1 MFLDVAIH
9 FLIDLGKDKFI
20 SKVERIIEIK
30 DPTNALQLLRL
41 DKGTYTLI
49 R

>member
-9 FLIDLGKDKFI
+9 FLIDLGKDKFVG
-20 SKVERIIEIK
+20 KVERVIEIK
-30 DPTNALQLLRL
+30 DPANAPQLLRL